1 MIGLLIISLGVNGQ
15 DIWCIWSW
23 KLHLKYIDIYYSPLC
38 TLPPVKFFLN
48 NSMHYVMIISN
59 DFSLIFGR
67 KKFEACPLLRLS
79 SLTSF
84 GPNLTPWYYY
94 IHQKLLTIHKLT
106 MRLLFMRCP
115 PFSSTMSKMLKN
127 KWKMILIFPCMSNL
141 FWTIFTLLWLCCFT
155 LTSFS
160 DLAHCA
166 CIYVRHQKKFLNWPT
181 QMTISNYRWVLSK
194 GLGTSCEFFFLCI
207 FGKEWNYLSPKNIQW
222 TSKKPPL

>member
-1 MIGLLIISLGVNGQ
+1 
-15 DIWCIWSW
+15 
-23 KLHLKYIDIYYSPLC
+23 
-38 TLPPVKFFLN
+38 
-48 NSMHYVMIISN
+48 
-59 DFSLIFGR
+59 
-67 KKFEACPLLRLS
+67 
-79 SLTSF
+79 
-84 GPNLTPWYYY
+84 
-94 IHQKLLTIHKLT
+94 

-194 GLGTSCEFFFLCI
+194 GLGTSCEFFFPMHFWEKNGIIYHQKTYNGL
-207 FGKEWNYLSPKNIQW
+207 PKTPHYNALLLQFSAVFCLVILEFSDSFVRLKQNQQ
-222 TSKKPPL
+222 TDESD

>member
-1 MIGLLIISLGVNGQ
+1 
-15 DIWCIWSW
+15 
-23 KLHLKYIDIYYSPLC
+23 
-38 TLPPVKFFLN
+38 
-48 NSMHYVMIISN
+48 
-59 DFSLIFGR
+59 
-67 KKFEACPLLRLS
+67 
-79 SLTSF
+79 
-84 GPNLTPWYYY
+84 
-94 IHQKLLTIHKLT
+94 

-207 FGKEWNYLSPKNIQW
+207 FGKRMELFI
-222 TSKKPPL
+222 TKKHTMDFQKTPHYNALLLQFSAVFCLVILEFSDSFVRLKQNQQTDESD